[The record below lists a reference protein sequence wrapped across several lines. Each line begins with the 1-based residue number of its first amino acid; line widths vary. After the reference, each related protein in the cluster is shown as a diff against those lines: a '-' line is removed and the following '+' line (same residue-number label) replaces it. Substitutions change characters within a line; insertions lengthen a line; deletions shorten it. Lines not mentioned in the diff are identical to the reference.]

1 MLRRIKTKL
10 NIFTVVSIIAGLL
23 IIIPLLNIFVELTQ
37 PASEVWIHIRTH
49 LLARYL
55 RNTFVLIFYVSIL
68 SAALGFFAAY
78 VITRYDFIGR
88 KYLSWMLILPLAVP
102 SYIMAYV
109 YADMTSF
116 SGSFARFLRNL
127 GFDGYINVMNMRGA
141 IVIFTLTLYPYVYMM
156 VRSALQKQSASF
168 IESATLL
175 GASKWKVFWRIVL
188 PLARPALVAGTLLV
202 VLETLNDFGLV
213 DFFNVQVFSFAIFNA
228 WFSFGDVGSAIRLS
242 AVLMLIVFALVFLE
256 RTIRGRR
263 RYNLHSK
270 TRPVARVSLK
280 GYQKIY
286 PVLLWLVLLFG
297 FVIPV
302 LQLLWYTQFAR
313 NSLFSLNMIYLIVNS
328 ISIAMFATFL
338 VVVIA
343 ILLANFNRGRS
354 SSFKKSWLKITNLG
368 YAIPGAVLAIA
379 VHVFFIDIDHLL
391 YPIYRWFN
399 PETGRLVLS
408 LSLSMLVFAYVLR
421 FMAIGYNSIEAS
433 YDKIGE
439 SFTEAAYAL
448 RSSKLKTLLRIDLPL
463 IKMGMLSAAIIVFI
477 DVIKELPLT
486 LILRPANY
494 NTMATIVHEYA
505 SDEMLVEASIPALVL
520 ILVAS
525 LMIYIL
531 THAKQKRG
539 VSYVRKN

>member
-1 MLRRIKTKL
+1 MLRRIKSKL
-10 NIFTVVSIIAGLL
+10 NLFTVTSIIAGLL
-23 IIIPLLNIFVELTQ
+23 IIIPLLNIFVELTA
-37 PASEVWIHIRTH
+37 PASDAWIHIRTY
-49 LLARYL
+49 LLGRYL

-68 SAALGFFAAY
+68 SASLGFFAAY
-78 VITRYDFIGR
+78 VITRYEFKGR
-88 KYLSWMLILPLAVP
+88 KLLSWMLILPLAVP

-109 YADMTSF
+109 YGDMTSY
-116 SGSFARFLRNL
+116 SGTVSRFFRSI
-127 GFDGYINVMNMRGA
+127 GYDGYINVMTMQGA
-141 IVIFTLTLYPYVYMM
+141 VIIFTLTLYPYVYMM

-168 IESATLL
+168 IESARLL
-175 GASKWKVFWRIVL
+175 GASKWKVFWRVVL

-202 VLETLNDFGLV
+202 VLETLNDYGLV
-213 DFFNVQVFSFAIFNA
+213 EYFNVQVFSFAIFNA
-228 WFSFGDVGSAIRLS
+228 WFSFGDVISAIRLS
-242 AVLMLIVFALVFLE
+242 AILMLIVFGIVFLE
-256 RTIRGRR
+256 RAIRGRR

-270 TRPVARVSLK
+270 TRPVERVELK
-280 GYQKIY
+280 NSQKIY
-286 PVLLWLVLLFG
+286 PVLLWMVLAFG

-302 LQLLWYTQFAR
+302 LQLLWFTRFA
-313 NSLFSLNMIYLIVNS
+313 NNTLFNIEMMYLIVNS
-328 ISIAMFATFL
+328 ISIAVFATFII
-338 VVVIA
+338 VVIA
-343 ILLANFNRGRS
+343 IMLANFNRGRA

-379 VHVFFIDIDHLL
+379 VHMFFIDLDHMFYPL
-391 YPIYRWFN
+391 YRFVN

-448 RSSKLKTLLRIDLPL
+448 KSSKIKTLWTIDLPL
-463 IKMGMLSAAIIVFI
+463 IKTGLLSAAIIVFI
-477 DVIKELPLT
+477 DIIKELPLT
-486 LILRPANY
+486 LILRPTNY

-505 SDEMLVEASIPALVL
+505 SDEMLIEASIPALVL
-520 ILVAS
+520 IAVAS

-539 VSYVRKN
+539 AANVRKN